1 MSHDIINKAVTIA
14 RVASLGFALWRE
26 IQDIA
31 GTITLIAERDG
42 EEEML
47 AYMNELDE
55 LDPNSREGLAWRMIK
70 AWAND
75 PANDWLEHI

>member
-1 MSHDIINKAVTIA
+1 MSLALSIKVATIA
-14 RVASLGFALWRE
+14 RVAAGCALWRE

-31 GTITLIAERDG
+31 RAVAAIDNDDDRE
-42 EEEML
+42 

-55 LDPNSREGLAWRMIK
+55 LDPNSRGGLAWRMIR

-75 PANDWLEHI
+75 PANDWLEHM